1 MQQLEII
8 LHVIVVKDSKDH
20 YVISHIVLSNI
31 VKTTQFVSLISIF
44 QYVNVEMVTR
54 DVFVKQI
61 LTIVNRI
68 HVKIMACV
76 QISSVDMNV
85 NVKILDFM
93 DQIVRL
99 ILMNVSLKIFHA
111 VDKEHASIQKDLTS
125 EILNFIYV
133 IGINF

>member
-1 MQQLEII
+1 
-8 LHVIVVKDSKDH
+8 
-20 YVISHIVLSNI
+20 
-31 VKTTQFVSLISIF
+31 
-44 QYVNVEMVTR
+44 
-54 DVFVKQI
+54 VKQI